1 MNEMNDDVL
10 EFQKYALNLG
20 DIGENRW
27 DRVNHMEIKLL
38 KKRGF
43 LVTID
48 LNGHKF
54 EWVDSNLRDIVDMI
68 EWALE

>member
-1 MNEMNDDVL
+1 MNDMNDVL
-10 EFQKYALNLG
+10 EFQKYALGLEVL
-20 DIGENRW
+20 GENRW
-27 DRVNHMEIKLL
+27 DLVNHMEIKLL

-54 EWVDSNLRDIVDMI
+54 EWVDSNLKDIVDVV